1 MNFSAQT
8 VRNILGL
15 GSGLLLLLLLLLDF
29 LYPGLELS
37 GESIRILM
45 LLIGSTVLGDMLL
58 DRLPINISITEE
70 DEESDSS

>member
-8 VRNILGL
+8 VRNVLGL
-15 GSGLLLLLLLLLDF
+15 TSGLLLLLLLLLDF

-58 DRLPINISITEE
+58 DRLPLNITITEE
-70 DEESDSS
+70 DEDNDSS